1 MVDSILQQFEG
12 MTRLEAVKVVIAVL
26 HSLTIGMEA
35 KDLPGIVPI
44 VQRLVPVKKLKA
56 DPYQLVWEYLEAI
69 PEYTTGKELRAQLV
83 QRFGEAGTPCLSHL
97 YNYLRKRGK
106 R

>member
-1 MVDSILQQFEG
+1 MIDSILQQFRG
-12 MTRLEAVKVVIAVL
+12 MTRLEAVKVVVTVL

-44 VQRLVPVKKLKA
+44 VQRLVPIKKSKD
-56 DPYQLVWEYLEAI
+56 DPYESVWAYLETVQ
-69 PEYTTGKELRAQLV
+69 EYTTGKELRAHLV

-97 YNYLRKRGK
+97 YNYLRKRGE